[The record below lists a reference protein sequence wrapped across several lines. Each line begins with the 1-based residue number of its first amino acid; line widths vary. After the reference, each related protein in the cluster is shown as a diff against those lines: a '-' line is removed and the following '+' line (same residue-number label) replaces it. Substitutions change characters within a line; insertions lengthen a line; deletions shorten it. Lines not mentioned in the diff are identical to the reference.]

1 MSGKK
6 AKGLRKQYRK
16 DVEDFLKNGGLYELF
31 ELIIKPKP
39 RFVPKWVW
47 MFGMRIFINVQEDS
61 DNAGKTTVDK

>member
-1 MSGKK
+1 MSDKK

-16 DVEDFLKNGGLYELF
+16 DVQYFLENGGLYELF

-47 MFGMRIFINVQEDS
+47 MLGMRIFINVQEDS
-61 DNAGKTTVDK
+61 DNAGKRTVDK

>member
-1 MSGKK
+1 MSDKK

-16 DVEDFLKNGGLYELF
+16 DVKYFLENGGLYELF

-61 DNAGKTTVDK
+61 DNAGKRAVDK